1 MAEFKNELILQD
13 ASGVKVSIDLRNA
26 LVMSA
31 APTSATKA
39 RIGMQAYVVSG
50 GTITAEYVCT
60 AVSGSVYTWILRE
73 MSSGGG
79 GSGGTFVATYDVTPY
94 ADVRAAYEAGQT
106 VIVMDGMSVYHL
118 SMVGKTMMWF
128 DRFENSVHSRVT
140 VDDTFGWSKRN
151 TEISEVTGGIVESV
165 SGETL
170 TLTDAIDS
178 PLLGLAVYGKSTYDG
193 TAPAPIVSTFENGGG
208 VYITDA
214 SGNNPVQTIPVNV
227 EMCGVPVSSGGNYT
241 DSSGQQWVCDEIDF
255 GRGVKVQRTKRVRFS
270 GASGENWKIQN
281 PSKPPYVFREN
292 AIVNDN
298 KLPASNENVAQ
309 MLCDKFK
316 IVKQNSIYDA
326 SLLDMISM
334 SNAQKGVYA
343 KPSGFTGS
351 TNEEFTAWLASNPF
365 DVVYI
370 LDTPIETPLTDDE
383 LAAYAEL
390 HTNEPVTTIYAD
402 GNAGLAVTYKADTKR
417 YIDKKFDALAAAII
431 NNA

>member
-26 LVMSA
+26 LVLES
-31 APTSATKA
+31 APTTATKA

-60 AVSGSVYTWILRE
+60 AVSGSVYTWVLRE
-73 MSSGGG
+73 KP
-79 GSGGTFVATYDVTPY
+79 GGTFVAVYGETSYE
-94 ADVRAAYEAGQT
+94 DVRAAYEAGRT
-106 VIVMDGMSVYHL
+106 VIVTDGVQVYHL
-118 SMVGKTMMWF
+118 SQVGKTLMRF
-128 DRFENSVHSRVT
+128 DYFDNLVHSRVT
-140 VDDTFGWSKRN
+140 VDDSIGWIKRA
-151 TEISEVTGGIVESV
+151 TPITQETGGIVESV

-170 TLTDAIDS
+170 TLTDAIES

-241 DSSGQQWVCDEIDF
+241 DANGQQWVCDEIDF
-255 GRGVKVQRTKRVRFS
+255 GRGVKVQRAKRIRYS
-270 GASGENWKIQN
+270 GASGEKWSRQN
-281 PSKPPYVFREN
+281 TASPYVFREN
-292 AIVNDN
+292 VLVKDN
-298 KLPASNENVAQ
+298 KLPASNSDVAK
-309 MLCDKFK
+309 MLCDKFT
-316 IVKQNSIYDA
+316 QTRQDWIYRDTTIDA
-326 SLLDMISM
+326 ISM
-334 SNAQKGVYA
+334 SNAQKGIYV

-351 TNEEFTAWLASNPF
+351 TVEEFTVWLASNPF
-365 DVVYI
+365 EVVYI
-370 LDTPIETPLTDDE
+370 LDEPIETTLTDEE